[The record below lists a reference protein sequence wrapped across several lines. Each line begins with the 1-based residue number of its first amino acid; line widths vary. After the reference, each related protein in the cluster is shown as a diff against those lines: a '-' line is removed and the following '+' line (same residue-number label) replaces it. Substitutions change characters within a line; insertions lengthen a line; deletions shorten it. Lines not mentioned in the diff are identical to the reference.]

1 MLKRVSK
8 VWSRR
13 VSKYKAMEIQVDV
26 AKLHFALEHEFHI
39 YTDSINLYLDTFGVV
54 GLHIKLSRKCD
65 HAGVYLSTT
74 LFGLRFTFELYDV
87 RHWNEEEDCPMYID

>member
-1 MLKRVSK
+1 MLKRICK
-8 VWSRR
+8 VWSKR
-13 VSKYKAMEIQVDV
+13 VSKYKAIEIQIDV
-26 AKLHFALEHEFHI
+26 TTLHFALEYEFHI
-39 YTDSINLYLDTFGVV
+39 YADSINLYLDTFGIV

-87 RHWNEEEDCPMYID
+87 RHWKEVDDCPMCID